1 VTALLER
8 LLARTRELW
17 RLALAEHASPR
28 EIAFAVA
35 LGTFVACTPL
45 VGFHIW
51 LALGFATLL
60 RLNRLWAAVGSR
72 ATTPGLLPPI
82 VFAEIELAHRVRFGV
97 WAPLSPRQAL
107 AQGPDLLLD
116 WVIGMLPVGL
126 LYATLL
132 GLVAY
137 ALARRRGQR
146 LTSSTPGGPRPASS
160 GSPPSAPPSPT
171 P

>member
-1 VTALLER
+1 
-8 LLARTRELW
+8 
-17 RLALAEHASPR
+17 
-28 EIAFAVA
+28 
-35 LGTFVACTPL
+35 
-45 VGFHIW
+45 VGLHIW
-51 LALGFATLL
+51 LALGLATAF

-72 ATTPGLLPPI
+72 ATTPGLLPVV
-82 VFAEIELAHRVRFGV
+82 VFLEIEVAHRARFGV

-116 WVIGMLPVGL
+116 WVLGTVPVGA

-137 ALARRRGQR
+137 ALARRRAQGI
-146 LTSSTPGGPRPASS
+146 TSSTPAGPRPGSS